1 MCLSDVFLP
10 NKENLY
16 FFSLKNDTHA
26 HKIKR
31 AILLDVPIMC
41 VCVCVCV
48 RVRVVRARLCE
59 EQTARVVS
67 FVNQTQVFRV
77 SIGKKREQKASK
89 SGTCARKN
97 LGGGG
102 GTRAKNERY

>member
-1 MCLSDVFLP
+1 MSACVSLSLEYTDAFFLGRAIGRVMCLSDVFLP

-31 AILLDVPIMC
+31 ALLLDVPIMC

-48 RVRVVRARLCE
+48 YVCVRV
-59 EQTARVVS
+59 
-67 FVNQTQVFRV
+67 
-77 SIGKKREQKASK
+77 
-89 SGTCARKN
+89 
-97 LGGGG
+97 
-102 GTRAKNERY
+102 